1 MKMATD
7 EISRTPQKP
16 HSLILEN
23 RERMSVSGV
32 TEVERFDEQEAI
44 IHTTQG
50 SLVIRGGGLHMEK
63 LSLETGDIILLGSV
77 DSIQYEQLQ
86 KEGGFL
92 SKLFR

>member
-1 MKMATD
+1 MATD